1 MSNLIV
7 ILFGLFCLFLMYDF
21 NKNLERNNVKY
32 NMTRGAYFVCLI
44 PPIFILA
51 IVALCGER
59 QVRLESVFASL
70 LSTFTSLS
78 RTEFFHRLD
87 VLMNIATNCM
97 LIALAAAAIWTIYV
111 SYWRI
116 RKLKLSSFMTSAA
129 LIALVLLPYITIP
142 ILLLYSNDSQE
153 KIEELE
159 KKIADMQNGSVSV
172 DSKDIAN
179 NISNNATLNSI
190 KNTIAKSANQ
200 LNASMSK
207 PKSDTTFI
215 KLFPTN
221 DQQYKAFYA
230 YIVISLFGAFVSAY
244 YEVYKGQEWFS
255 NLFDMCTFIVSIYL
269 LYCAGVIRILV
280 KSFIGFMVSLFL
292 IAIFPPIIV
301 VLIPISI
308 YYNRKKFEYLKKYSY
323 YIWKFPLYLIVVL
336 VISFALGSI
345 IFKGDMIIL
354 ATGAFTSVGTVLAMW
369 LFMYQEQKKNIPFL
383 TFYRNMW
390 MVPTVFFLLLI
401 SFVVAHHSFDVVS
414 DLESLDTLDSG
425 NLDDNLTSNNYEV
438 QSGENKISDNLN
450 STQSNFSLS
459 STSFNFS
466 PIDGMNTVNTSNGFE
481 IQGADGH
488 TVLTVDNNAGIVK
501 DHLGNQIAS
510 IQGNRLVD
518 IHTGDT
524 IVWRDETTGVY
535 RDGLSQ
541 ILNTEN
547 YGQGTFQSIK
557 DVHGNGIDII
567 NGELFDAKTHERI
580 GNIHKV

>member
-21 NKNLERNNVKY
+21 NKNLEKNNVKY

-44 PPIFILA
+44 PPIFVLA

-59 QVRLESVFASL
+59 QVRLESIFASL

-97 LIALAAAAIWTIYV
+97 LVALAAAAIWTIYV
-111 SYWRI
+111 SYLRV
-116 RKLKLSSFMTSAA
+116 RKLKLKTAMTLVA
-129 LIALVLLPYITIP
+129 LIGLIAIPYIVIP
-142 ILLLYSNDSQE
+142 ALLLYSNANDK
-153 KIEELE
+153 KIEEPTNSDTVNTVNSVNSVNSV
-159 KKIADMQNGSVSV
+159 KNSIAD
-172 DSKDIAN
+172 
-179 NISNNATLNSI
+179 
-190 KNTIAKSANQ
+190 SANKFT
-200 LNASMSK
+200 NALTNSK
-207 PKSDTTFI
+207 KATMFTKS
-215 KLFPTN
+215 FPTS

-230 YIVISLFGAFVSAY
+230 YIVISFFGALVSAY
-244 YEVYKGQEWFS
+244 YGVYKGQEWFS

-269 LYCAGVIRILV
+269 LYCAGVIGILV

-323 YIWKFPLYLIVVL
+323 YIWKFPLYLIAVFA
-336 VISFALGSI
+336 ISFVFSSI

-390 MVPTVFFLLLI
+390 MVPTVFFLLLL
-401 SFVVAHHSFDVVS
+401 SFVTAHHSFDVVN
-414 DLESLDTLDSG
+414 DLEGLEALDSS
-425 NLDDNLTSNNYEV
+425 NLNDDLTNNDSNFQNQQPTTY
-438 QSGENKISDNLN
+438 DNLN
-450 STQSNFSLS
+450 SEPISAQPNFSLLP
-459 STSFNFS
+459 TSFDFAPTN
-466 PIDGMNTVNTSNGFE
+466 GMNTINTANGFE

-488 TVLTVDNNAGIVK
+488 TLLTVDNKAGIVQ
-501 DHLGNQIAS
+501 DHFGKQIAS

-518 IHTGDT
+518 MNTGDT
-524 IVWRDETTGVY
+524 IVWHDETTGVY

-541 ILNTEN
+541 ILNTDN
-547 YGQGTFQSIK
+547 YGHGTFQSIK

-580 GNIHKV
+580 GSIHKV